1 MGKLK
6 NSTIKVPTIRGVI
19 KGEYQ
24 FVNPRLETFTIEI
37 PANMVAEFELTDIG
51 SKEVK
56 LNGKKASTAFGV
68 IQLMPGINRID
79 LVVNSF

>member
-1 MGKLK
+1 
-6 NSTIKVPTIRGVI
+6 
-19 KGEYQ
+19 
-24 FVNPRLETFTIEI
+24 LETFTIEI